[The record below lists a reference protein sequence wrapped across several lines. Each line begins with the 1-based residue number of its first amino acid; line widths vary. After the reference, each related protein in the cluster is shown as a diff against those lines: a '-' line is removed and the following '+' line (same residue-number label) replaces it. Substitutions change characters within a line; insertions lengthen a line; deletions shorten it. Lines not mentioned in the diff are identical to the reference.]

1 MMTGRRTAA
10 TFKTSGAVKA
20 VLAAAVVVFGLAAT
34 ADRMVATSS
43 GGSNTVVGVGGV
55 DGAKVGPPVVT
66 ATVINADDSPDVFR
80 RAASARDA
88 FGFPVG
94 AKRTGKHVHDTYRPT
109 DYDEV
114 EEVDGTGQPLALTQ
128 FDPTGRLVAA
138 VRFDRPFA
146 TSPKID
152 RDAATKAATTGLSA
166 SGVAVAGQYQA
177 DADPVLG
184 GWNVH
189 WDRSQDGF
197 KVRGDETRVH
207 VWPDG
212 RIQSVARVEHPLTAA
227 PAERLGIDDAKKVV
241 NGQFD
246 RWFAGRGSSY
256 AVQQMSLEWVGPN
269 AAFDAAKLSAAPAPY
284 RLAWVANVKP
294 SGVAAGYVSL
304 VTLYVDAANGTILG
318 GDVVE

>member
-1 MMTGRRTAA
+1 MMTARRATA

-34 ADRMVATSS
+34 ADRMVATST
-43 GGSNTVVGVGGV
+43 GGSDTVVGVGGV
-55 DGAKVGPPVVT
+55 AGAKVGPPVVT
-66 ATVINADDSPDVFR
+66 ATVLNADDSPDVFR

-94 AKRTGKHVHDTYRPT
+94 PKRTGKHVHDTYRPT

-114 EEVDGTGQPLALTQ
+114 EEVDAAGQPLALTQ

-138 VRFDRPFA
+138 VRFDRPSA
-146 TSPKID
+146 TSPTIEM
-152 RDAATKAATTGLSA
+152 DAATSAATRGLSA
-166 SGVAVAGQYQA
+166 SGVAVAGPYQA
-177 DADPVLG
+177 DADAVLG

-197 KVRGDETRVH
+197 RVRGDETRVH
-207 VWPDG
+207 LWPDG
-212 RIQSVARVEHPLTAA
+212 RIQSVAHVEHPLAAA
-227 PAERLGIDDAKKVV
+227 PAERLGIDDAKKIVS
-241 NGQFD
+241 GQFD
-246 RWFAGRGSSY
+246 RWFAGRASSY

-294 SGVAAGYVSL
+294 SGVAADYVSL
-304 VTLYVDAANGTILG
+304 VTLYVDATNGTILG